1 MEEGHSSAPTTPSQA
16 ECLTFVKFAR
26 YTALTAD
33 RLAGAL
39 VSLTERLEDVG
50 VIDPNRTSRLLRD
63 QKLRS
68 HTAKVAKSDQ
78 AVTDLLK
85 LLPHHPDG
93 EQLIQSLFQDLDVPS
108 VILKGDRAASV
119 ASSRA
124 ESAMDTSGDDE
135 NGPGDPAKPPK

>member
-1 MEEGHSSAPTTPSQA
+1 MEEDHPSAPTAPSQA

-39 VSLTERLEDVG
+39 VSLTERLEEVG
-50 VIDPNRTSRLLRD
+50 VIDPNRVSRVSRD
-63 QKLRS
+63 QKLRG
-68 HTAKVAKSDQ
+68 HAVKVVKSDQ

-93 EQLIQSLFQDLDVPS
+93 EQLIQSLFQDLDVPPVRRKTDS
-108 VILKGDRAASV
+108 GAAP
-119 ASSRA
+119 ASRA
-124 ESAMDTSGDDE
+124 ESAADTSGDDD
-135 NGPGDPAKPPK
+135 NSPGDPAKSPK